1 MGRMR
6 CLNAMAEWK
15 RLAELSE
22 ELWKMPS
29 VGTTKQQQQQHTT
42 TTTLTTTT
50 TNARM

>member
-6 CLNAMAEWK
+6 CLNAMAEWN

-29 VGTTKQQQQQHTT
+29 VGTTRQQQQQQQI
-42 TTTLTTTT
+42 TTLTTT
-50 TNARM
+50 NVRM